1 MMRAVVWIEEGSWVA
16 CVDRA
21 RGLLEADADVTLLY
35 VCSAEVEEVALHP
48 GGPRLGRHRIPPGP
62 PVRSISDGEAQA
74 LLECA
79 RERLGRP
86 AELVVRHGRV
96 EHEVL
101 EVADGADVLLLARDG
116 ELEVGPASLGRRSRF
131 VVDHAACDVL
141 VIRSEPPL
149 RRSAAGP
156 RP

>member
-1 MMRAVVWIEEGSWVA
+1 MRAVVWIEESSWVA

-21 RGLLEADADVTLLY
+21 RVLLGADAEVTLLH

-48 GGPRLGRHRIPPGP
+48 GGPRLGRHRIPPRP
-62 PVRSISDGEAQA
+62 SVRLISEAEARA
-74 LLECA
+74 LLESA
-79 RERLGRP
+79 RDRFGRP

-101 EVADGADVLLLARDG
+101 DVAAGADLLLLARDG
-116 ELEVGPASLGRRSRF
+116 ELGVGPASLGRRSRF
-131 VVDHAACDVL
+131 VVDHAGCDVV
-141 VIRSEPPL
+141 VIWPQEPL
-149 RRSAAGP
+149 RRFSRGP